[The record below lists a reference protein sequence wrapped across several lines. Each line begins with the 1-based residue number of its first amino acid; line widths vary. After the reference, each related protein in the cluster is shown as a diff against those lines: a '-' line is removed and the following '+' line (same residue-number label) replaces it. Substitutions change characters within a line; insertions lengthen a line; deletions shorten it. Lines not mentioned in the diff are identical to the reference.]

1 MGKINIPTTFNIDLE
16 FEAAPFPARMFAWI
30 IDFLIQVFYIIIAIN
45 IYAKLA
51 SGYDRWDAAAGYDM
65 WALELLLILPVF
77 VYHLLCEIFWNG
89 QSIGKKLLKLRVVND
104 NGGKVSP
111 AQCMIRWLLRASD
124 LSIPFIILSLLFNLD
139 SILRVLSITSLLFIT
154 DLVLIA
160 VTKAS
165 KRMGDLAAGT
175 MLIKLNTKGSLNET
189 IFMEMSD
196 SYVPVF
202 PQVMKLSDRDINT
215 MKSILDTAAK
225 TGNYNM
231 VFSASDKV
239 RTALAIQNDMSPFD
253 LLETLLK
260 DYNYISTRQ

>member
-16 FEAAPFPARMFAWI
+16 FETAPFPSRMFAWI
-30 IDFLIQVFYIIIAIN
+30 IDFIIQVFYIIIAMHL
-45 IYAKLA
+45 YSRLSSRDTWDRA
-51 SGYDRWDAAAGYDM
+51 SGYDM
-65 WALELLLILPVF
+65 WAIELLLILPVF
-77 VYHLLCEIFWNG
+77 MYHLVCEIWWNG
-89 QSIGKKLLKLRVVND
+89 QSLGKKLLGIRVVND
-104 NGGKVSP
+104 NGGKVAP

-139 SILRVLSITSLLFIT
+139 SILRVLSITSLLFLA
-154 DLVLIA
+154 DLVLIS

-175 MLIKLNTKGSLNET
+175 MLIKINTKSSLDDT

-215 MKSILDTAAK
+215 MKTILDTAIK
-225 TGNYNM
+225 TGNHHM
-231 VFSASDKV
+231 VATASDKV
-239 RTALAIQNDMSPFD
+239 KTALAIQDDMPPYE

>member
-16 FEAAPFPARMFAWI
+16 FEAAPFPNRMFAWI
-30 IDFLIQVFYIIIAIN
+30 IDFVIQVLYIIIAFS
-45 IYAKLA
+45 IYARI
-51 SGYDRWDAAAGYDM
+51 SSTRNTWDSATGYDM
-65 WALELLLILPVF
+65 WAIQLLMILPVF
-77 VYHLLCEIFWNG
+77 TYHVFCEIFWNG
-89 QSIGKKLLKLRVVND
+89 QSLGKKMLGLRVVND

-124 LSIPFIILSLLFNLD
+124 LSIPFIILSLIFNLD
-139 SILRVLSITSLLFIT
+139 DILRVLSITSLLFLA

-175 MLIKLNTKGSLNET
+175 MLIKINTKSSLDET

-215 MKSILDTAAK
+215 MKSILDTAIK
-225 TGNYNM
+225 TGNDNM
-231 VFSASDKV
+231 VFNAADKV
-239 RTALAIQNDMSPFD
+239 RTALVIQSDLSPYD
-253 LLETLLK
+253 LLDTLLK

>member
-30 IDFLIQVFYIIIAIN
+30 IDFVIQVFYIIIALN
-45 IYAKLA
+45 IYSGIA
-51 SGYDRWDAAAGYDM
+51 SRNTWDRATGYDM
-65 WALELLLILPVF
+65 WAIELLLILPVF
-77 VYHLLCEIFWNG
+77 LYHLLCEIFWNG
-89 QSIGKKLLKLRVVND
+89 QSLGKKLLGLRVVND
-104 NGGKVSP
+104 NGGKVAP

-139 SILRVLSITSLLFIT
+139 SILRVLSITSLLFLA

-175 MLIKLNTKGSLNET
+175 MLIKINTKSSLDET

-215 MKSILDTAAK
+215 MKSILDTAVK

-231 VFSASDKV
+231 VANASDKV
-239 RTALAIQNDMSPFD
+239 KTALAIQNDMSPYD